1 MLERKESEALARQD
15 LESAREYAK
24 RAVPDS
30 TKKAY
35 RLDWSDFLSW
45 CLTRG
50 AQALPASPAAVG
62 AYIAHLA
69 GQGRKPS
76 TIRRRLASISVA
88 HKAAGQPSP
97 TGDYG
102 VRKTLDGIEREEG
115 APQRRVSPVRARNIR
130 KGVQDLGPGVKG
142 SRDRALLL
150 IGYAGAFRRS
160 EIVSLKAS
168 DLRFQE
174 EGVLV
179 TLRRSKTD
187 QKGEGHAKA
196 IGYGSNLETCPVRSL
211 KAWMQLAG
219 LEGEDPLFP
228 PIKKGG
234 AVMKGQAMTDR
245 AVALILKSLA
255 ESMGLEK
262 GDVSGHSL
270 RAGFATDGYAA
281 GLPEAVIAEQTGHR
295 SRQILG
301 IYRREADRFAVN
313 CSAKVGL

>member
-1 MLERKESEALARQD
+1 M
-15 LESAREYAK
+15 
-24 RAVPDS
+24 
-30 TKKAY
+30 
-35 RLDWSDFLSW
+35 
-45 CLTRG
+45 C
-50 AQALPASPAAVG
+50 
-62 AYIAHLA
+62 
-69 GQGRKPS
+69 
-76 TIRRRLASISVA
+76 IR
-88 HKAAGQPSP
+88 
-97 TGDYG
+97 D
-102 VRKTLDGIEREEG
+102 
-115 APQRRVSPVRARNIR
+115 
-130 KGVQDLGPGVKG
+130 
-142 SRDRALLL
+142 
-150 IGYAGAFRRS
+150 
-160 EIVSLKAS
+160 SLKAS

-313 CSAKVGL
+313 CSASVGL